1 MTGHFHFPYFEQCV
15 HKIGEII
22 GLEILSIFGE
32 IYTNQGLIQP
42 NLDSD
47 ISLLGTPILGAQIT
61 VDTRKK
67 NLAQRTS
74 FNCDRISLFSAHRRK
89 TTHKIFIFKPKN
101 YHKPVKSHHR
111 SCIKNI
117 NKQGSKHQDSQ
128 CSLSLVSF
136 ESNK

>member
-1 MTGHFHFPYFEQCV
+1 MRASQ
-15 HKIGEII
+15 I
-22 GLEILSIFGE
+22 
-32 IYTNQGLIQP
+32 QGLIQP

-61 VDTRKK
+61 VDTRKEK

-117 NKQGSKHQDSQ
+117 NKQGSSYRIKTVHPE